1 MPDQE
6 SDDSKQTVE
15 VYGRGRE
22 SLKVFSSSHP
32 DRAYAK
38 GSPMESKSGLRK
50 IATTLASVISVA
62 LVLTLTA
69 CAPTTK
75 FGSTAEFIQ
84 GKFTAEGVE
93 GFTAGKVDYGFTL
106 EAIAQLA
113 GSGQLDQV
121 RATASAA
128 LTDEVVVGTSEAKVG
143 YLYDSASGSLKTGLA
158 GKYLFASK
166 VSGIENSSLKASVL
180 AATLAGIEA
189 DGTITGSG
197 DNTFDYGWVT
207 LGLVASGENAT
218 AEKVATKLT
227 KFIRGDDGFGF
238 DTSANTTASSAD
250 AAGMVLMAF
259 AAVKDLGSAA
269 NQTARASVQA
279 KVLAWLKQSEV
290 SGNHFEAWGD
300 VDVNSTAYA
309 AMGLKAVG
317 EDSSSISEWLTTQ
330 ITKDG
335 GLETPWSKGAGDTFA
350 TIQSLLALDGR
361 SYPGLIGK

>member
-1 MPDQE
+1 
-6 SDDSKQTVE
+6 
-15 VYGRGRE
+15 
-22 SLKVFSSSHP
+22 
-32 DRAYAK
+32 
-38 GSPMESKSGLRK
+38 MESKSGLRK

-84 GKFTAEGVE
+84 GKFSTDGIE

-113 GSGQLDQV
+113 GSGQLDKV

-128 LTDEVVVGTSEAKVG
+128 LADEVVVGTSETKAG

-166 VSGIENSSLKASVL
+166 VSSLENASLKANVL
-180 AATLAGIEA
+180 AATLANIEA
-189 DGTITGSG
+189 DGTLTGSG

-207 LGLVASGENAT
+207 LGLVASGENET
-218 AEKVATKLT
+218 AAKVATKLVA
-227 KFIRGDDGFGF
+227 FIRGDGGFGF

-259 AAVKDLGSAA
+259 AAVKDFGSSTDQSARTAA
-269 NQTARASVQA
+269 QA

-309 AMGLKAVG
+309 AMGLQAAG
-317 EDSSSISEWLTTQ
+317 EDATPLSEWLTTQ

-350 TIQSLLALDGR
+350 TIQGLLALDGR

>member
-1 MPDQE
+1 
-6 SDDSKQTVE
+6 
-15 VYGRGRE
+15 
-22 SLKVFSSSHP
+22 
-32 DRAYAK
+32 
-38 GSPMESKSGLRK
+38 MESKSGLRK

-84 GKFTAEGVE
+84 GKFSTDGVE

-113 GSGQLDQV
+113 GSGQLDKV
-121 RATASAA
+121 NTTATAA
-128 LTDEVVVGTSEAKVG
+128 LTDEVVVGTSETKVG
-143 YLYDSASGSLKTGLA
+143 YLYDTASGSLKTGLA

-166 VSGIENSSLKASVL
+166 VSSLENTALKANVL
-180 AATLAGIEA
+180 AATLANIEA

-207 LGLVASGENAT
+207 LGLVASGENET
-218 AEKVATKLT
+218 AAKVATKLVA
-227 KFIRGDDGFGF
+227 FIRGDGGFGF

-259 AAVKDLGSAA
+259 AAVKDLGSSADQSARTAA
-269 NQTARASVQA
+269 QA
-279 KVLAWLKQSEV
+279 KVLAWLKQTEV

-309 AMGLKAVG
+309 AMGLQAAG
-317 EDSSSISEWLTTQ
+317 EDATPLSEWLTTQ